1 MAASEV
7 LIEFHQIG
15 HAVKVT
21 AVDPVTLVEVSI
33 VGPAAASQAQLERAV
48 IAKLDYV
55 QNGRRPRGGSP
66 AAIGGNTPARRG
78 VTA

>member
-1 MAASEV
+1 MAGSEV
-7 LIEFHQIG
+7 LIEFHQVG

-55 QNGRRPRGGSP
+55 QNGRGRRTGTQAPVGGTAPGRGGVS
-66 AAIGGNTPARRG
+66 A
-78 VTA
+78 